1 MIVFRQKEYSV
12 LGAGIGNI
20 ASGLG
25 AAAGGVVKG
34 AATLGSGAVR
44 AGVPLLAGIGQVGA
58 SGLAA
63 GGLGLMKAAYW
74 GAAHPLI
81 LGGLGAYALYKIL
94 KKRRERKMAERG
106 YSVVKKMAE
115 EGERYFSRVSRLNK
129 EELLRLRKIAS
140 QKALNPKLAEKGIRL
155 KRRDFSEV
163 SDQLEIPMPVP
174 KAPREVVPKKIVKK
188 AKKSGVVQ
196 KDAEGNWRV
205 INMHGP
211 NGQAIYWKPKYGS
224 REKAENALK
233 SYQSG
238 AWSKRK

>member
-12 LGAGIGNI
+12 LGAGVGNI

-34 AATLGSGAVR
+34 AAALGSGAVK
-44 AGVPLLAGIGQVGA
+44 AGVPLLTGIGQVGA

-94 KKRRERKMAERG
+94 KRRRERKMAERG
-106 YSVVKKMAE
+106 YSVI
-115 EGERYFSRVSRLNK
+115 ERVFSNVPKDKLKLRTERVVGAAKRLNQN
-129 EELLRLRKIAS
+129 ERGIR
-140 QKALNPKLAEKGIRL
+140 AEKLMRL
-155 KRRDFSEV
+155 KKFSDSSEYI
-163 SDQLEIPMPVP
+163 DPNEPYVP
-174 KAPREVVPKKIVKK
+174 KGPREAVPKKIVKK

-196 KDAEGNWRV
+196 KDSNGNWRI
-205 INMHGP
+205 INMNGP
-211 NGQAIYWKPKYGS
+211 EGHPVYWKPVYKS
-224 REKAENALK
+224 KESASAALRSFEMGK
-233 SYQSG
+233 
-238 AWSKRK
+238 WRKK

>member
-1 MIVFRQKEYSV
+1 MIVYKKQKQYGV
-12 LGAGIGNI
+12 LGAGLANIG
-20 ASGLG
+20 SGLG

-34 AATLGSGAVR
+34 AATLGGGLIKAAVPTLT
-44 AGVPLLAGIGQVGA
+44 GVGQVAA
-58 SGLAA
+58 SGLAT
-63 GGLGLMKAAYW
+63 GSLGLGAGALW
-74 GAAHPLI
+74 GAAHPLL

-94 KKRRERKMAERG
+94 KRRRERKMAERG
-106 YSVVKKMAE
+106 YSITEKVFSVRMSDNTRQMIIERGIKMD
-115 EGERYFSRVSRLNK
+115 
-129 EELLRLRKIAS
+129 
-140 QKALNPKLAEKGIRL
+140 RL
-155 KRRDFSEV
+155 KKFSEV
-163 SDQLEIPMPVP
+163 SDQLDIPMPIP
-174 KAPREVVPKKIVKK
+174 SAPREVVPKKIVKK

-196 KDAEGNWRV
+196 KDADGNWRV

>member
-1 MIVFRQKEYSV
+1 MIVYKKQKQYGV
-12 LGAGIGNI
+12 LGVGLANV

-34 AATLGSGAVR
+34 AAALGGGLVKAAVPTLT
-44 AGVPLLAGIGQVGA
+44 GIGQVGA

-63 GGLGLMKAAYW
+63 AGMGLKGAALW
-74 GAAHPLI
+74 GAAHPLL

-94 KKRRERKMAERG
+94 KRRRERKMAERG
-106 YSVVKKMAE
+106 YSVVERMAE
-115 EGERYFSRVSRLNK
+115 DERYFSRARLSK
-129 EELLRLRKIAS
+129 EELWKLRRVAS
-140 QKALNPKLAEKGIRL
+140 QKLLNPELAGKGVKL
-155 KRRDFSEV
+155 KRMKFSEV
-163 SDQLEIPMPVP
+163 SDQLDIPMPIP
-174 KAPREVVPKKIVKK
+174 SAPREVVPKKIVKK